1 MIQKLVIDKVMKLV
15 LRELSKQIKPL
26 QKYVDEPNELD
37 RKVADLGYRVDA
49 LESTFTKKRKKKGKN
64 K

>member
-37 RKVADLGYRVDA
+37 RKVADLGIKVDA
-49 LESTFTKKRKKKGKN
+49 IESVLKKKLK
-64 K
+64 KKK